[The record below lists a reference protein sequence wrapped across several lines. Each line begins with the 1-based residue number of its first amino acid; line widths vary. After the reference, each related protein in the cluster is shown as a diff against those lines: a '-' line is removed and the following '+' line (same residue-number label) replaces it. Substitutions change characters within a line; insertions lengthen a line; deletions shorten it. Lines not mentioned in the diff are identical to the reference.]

1 MATHRVPL
9 SRTEEAFVAM
19 VSEEYRAAA
28 INAEQL
34 KNSRLMVLRQDKNI
48 AANIDL
54 RINPR
59 MGEHPMELE
68 YDTPDIAGPP
78 SAGSRDLA
86 SVKSTAPESAE
97 GA

>member
-19 VSEEYRAAA
+19 VTEEYRAAA

-34 KNSRLMVLRQDKNI
+34 KNSRLAVLRQDKNI
-48 AANIDL
+48 AANLDL

-59 MGEHPMELE
+59 MGEQPMELE
-68 YDTPDIAGPP
+68 YDVPDIAGPP
-78 SAGSRDLA
+78 RPDADSR
-86 SVKSTAPESAE
+86 SEKSTAPESAE